1 MSDFLDGDGETASHA
16 EAGAGAGPRL
26 APLLLAFLKQAYL
39 AGEDAQ
45 VRAMLRDISDGGREP
60 RALGHWGIP
69 SKCEVGEAMAAFQD
83 WKFQGC
89 ITMPAYYHSTSHNME
104 IECFVNRQHPD
115 DMSMDLISHY
125 SETHTGP
132 MTKKR
137 APLKMVRQRNVEGW
151 YVPANTS
158 AGSDRTYQPQAAQA
172 AATPVAMTT
181 PNQEHRS
188 QPPVTAPTQR
198 ASSSTHVVMYAFDG
212 TAYGADYLTL
222 EAGDELFHLEE
233 EDNGWARGRVVKR
246 KSGAAT
252 QQLENG
258 WYPASFAEPC
268 ERA

>member
-1 MSDFLDGDGETASHA
+1 MSDFLDGAGAAVSNDGAS
-16 EAGAGAGPRL
+16 AGAGPCL

-39 AGEDAQ
+39 AGQDAQ

-69 SKCEVGEAMAAFQD
+69 SKREVGEAMAAFQD

-89 ITMPAYYHSTSHNME
+89 IAMPAYYHSTSHNME
-104 IECFVNRQHPD
+104 IDCFVNRQHPD
-115 DMSMDLISHY
+115 DMSLDLVSHFT
-125 SETHTGP
+125 EMHAGP

-137 APLKMVRQRNVEGW
+137 APLKMVRPRYVEGW
-151 YVPANTS
+151 YVPADPS
-158 AGSDRTYQPQAAQA
+158 AGSERTYHPQAAQA
-172 AATPVAMTT
+172 AVTPVAVAT
-181 PNQEHRS
+181 PNQDRRS
-188 QPPVTAPTQR
+188 TPPATATAQR
-198 ASSSTHVVMYAFDG
+198 AGSSTHVVMYAFSG
-212 TAYGADYLTL
+212 TAYGPDYLTL

-252 QQLENG
+252 QHLDNG